1 MNFSIIL
8 QGSNI
13 GDKVS
18 TIEKSTELIQ
28 REIGEIEKTS
38 SFYES
43 EPWGF
48 ESNEWFINRVIGI
61 YTLLSPINLLDKL
74 LSIETSLGRVRNTK
88 IKAYSSRTIDLDIL
102 FYNNEVIVNEQLY
115 IPHPRLQ
122 FRKFTLLPLVEMYPD
137 FVHPIL
143 NKTIFKLLEEC
154 NDVSKVIP
162 CKSSPD

>member
-13 GDKVS
+13 GDKIS
-18 TIEKSTELIQ
+18 TIDKSTEYIKN
-28 REIGEIEKTS
+28 EIGKIEKIS

-48 ESNEWFINRVIGI
+48 ESNEWFINRIIGI
-61 YTLLSPINLLDKL
+61 HTFLSPIHLLEKL
-74 LSIETSLGRVRNTK
+74 LSIETSLGRIRNPK

-102 FYNNEVIVNEQLY
+102 FFNNEIIDNKLLN

-122 FRKFTLLPLVEMYPD
+122 FRKFTLLPLIETYPD
-137 FVHPIL
+137 FVHPVF
-143 NKTIFKLLEEC
+143 NKTVLELLENC
-154 NDVSKVIP
+154 TDNSKVNKI
-162 CKSSPD
+162 